1 VFGNQILLKLGLDVV
16 TNSLN
21 KWKTV
26 LAGED
31 GFRQSSHLLF
41 SYWGEYASRFPI
53 FLKIQQCAKSDIRT
67 WFDHSYFLAGL
78 PDEQEC
84 FSFIYSL

>member
-1 VFGNQILLKLGLDVV
+1 MFGNQILLKLGLDVV

-41 SYWGEYASRFPI
+41 S
-53 FLKIQQCAKSDIRT
+53 
-67 WFDHSYFLAGL
+67 
-78 PDEQEC
+78 
-84 FSFIYSL
+84 